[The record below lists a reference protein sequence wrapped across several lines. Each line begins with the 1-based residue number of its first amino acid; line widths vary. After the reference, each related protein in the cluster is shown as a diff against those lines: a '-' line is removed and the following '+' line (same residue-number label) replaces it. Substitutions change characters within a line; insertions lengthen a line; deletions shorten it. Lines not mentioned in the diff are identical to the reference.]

1 MQKQLAPSKQA
12 EQSLD
17 LQTIEVPA
25 DLRLAAIT
33 NPAIIALCR
42 LEGGGLIEELGEAL
56 LEVVKAS
63 YNLTKKGE
71 LTLHLKIAPNGARKM
86 GITAAIKKKVPQE
99 ERADTTLFTTP
110 DGQLLAHDPDQ
121 VRMDLRVVKTHD
133 VAARRVID
141 AEEVEAAPRKITPAA

>member
-63 YNLTKKGE
+63 YNLTKKE
-71 LTLHLKIAPNGARKM
+71 VLKP
-86 GITAAIKKKVPQE
+86 E
-99 ERADTTLFTTP
+99 
-110 DGQLLAHDPDQ
+110 
-121 VRMDLRVVKTHD
+121 
-133 VAARRVID
+133 
-141 AEEVEAAPRKITPAA
+141 EAAAAKTAGQILITPPPPVEVTSGK

>member
-1 MQKQLAPSKQA
+1 MNTKLAPNKQA

-42 LEGGGLIEELGEAL
+42 LEGGGLVEELAQAM
-56 LEVVKAS
+56 LEVAGAS
-63 YNLTKKGE
+63 YNLTKKGKIT
-71 LTLHLKIAPNGARKM
+71 LTLDFKPNGARKM
-86 GITAAIKKKVPQE
+86 GIIASISKKVPQE
-99 ERADTTLFTTP
+99 ERADTTLFVTP

-121 VRMDLRVVKTHD
+121 QRMDLKVVKTVD
-133 VAARRVID
+133 VQSHRVID
-141 AEEVEAAPRKITPAA
+141 VEDQSPRKIA

>member
-1 MQKQLAPSKQA
+1 MSTKLAPNKQA

-42 LEGGGLIEELGEAL
+42 LEGGGLVEELAQAM
-56 LEVVKAS
+56 LEVAGAS
-63 YNLTKKGE
+63 YNLTKKGKIT
-71 LTLHLKIAPNGARKM
+71 LTLDFKPNGARKM
-86 GITAAIKKKVPQE
+86 GIIASISKKVPQE
-99 ERADTTLFTTP
+99 ERADTTLFVTP

-121 VRMDLRVVKTHD
+121 QRMDLKVVKTVD
-133 VAARRVID
+133 VQSHRVID
-141 AEEVEAAPRKITPAA
+141 VEDQSLRKIA

>member
-1 MQKQLAPSKQA
+1 MNTKLAPNKQA

-42 LEGGGLIEELGEAL
+42 LEGGGLVEELAQAM
-56 LEVVKAS
+56 LEVAGAS
-63 YNLTKKGE
+63 YNLTKKGKIT
-71 LTLHLKIAPNGARKM
+71 LTLDFKPNGARKM
-86 GITAAIKKKVPQE
+86 GIIASISKKVPQE
-99 ERADTTLFTTP
+99 ERADTTLFVTP

-121 VRMDLRVVKTHD
+121 QRMDLKVVKTVD
-133 VAARRVID
+133 VQSHRVID
-141 AEEVEAAPRKITPAA
+141 VEDQSLRKIA

>member
-1 MQKQLAPSKQA
+1 MKPTLAPSKQA

-25 DLRLAAIT
+25 DLRPTTIAS
-33 NPAIIALCR
+33 PAIVALCR
-42 LEGGGLIEELGEAL
+42 LEGGGFIEELGVTL
-56 LEVVKAS
+56 LEVAAAS

-71 LTLHLKIAPNGARKM
+71 VTIKLKFSPNGARKM
-86 GITAAIKKKVPQE
+86 GITASISKKVPQE
-99 ERADTTLFTTP
+99 ERADTTLFVTP

-121 VRMDLRVVKTHD
+121 QRMDLRVVKTHD
-133 VAARRVID
+133 VTARRVIE

>member
-1 MQKQLAPSKQA
+1 MSTKLAPNKQA

-42 LEGGGLIEELGEAL
+42 LEGGGLVEELAQAM
-56 LEVVKAS
+56 LEVAGAS
-63 YNLTKKGE
+63 YNLTKKGKIT
-71 LTLHLKIAPNGARKM
+71 LTLDFKPNGARKM
-86 GITAAIKKKVPQE
+86 GIIASISKKVPQE
-99 ERADTTLFTTP
+99 ERADTTLFVTP

-121 VRMDLRVVKTHD
+121 QRMDLKVVKTVD
-133 VAARRVID
+133 VQSHRVID
-141 AEEVEAAPRKITPAA
+141 VEDQSPRKIA